1 MVVTWTAA
9 EGRGDA
15 RPIACFF
22 AIVAALEEVAP
33 QFERQFGLA
42 PRLRAALHA
51 GPVMSGEIGDSKR
64 DVVFHGDVMNT
75 AARLEQATRDLN
87 RRFLVSTDA
96 LSRLAAAERYALE
109 PLGPQ
114 ALRGRAAPVE
124 VYAVG
129 ATRPTGP
136 VRFPPLS

>member
-33 QFERQFGLA
+33 QFEQQFGLA

-51 GPVMSGEIGDSKR
+51 GPVISGEIGR
-64 DVVFHGDVMNT
+64 
-75 AARLEQATRDLN
+75 QA
-87 RRFLVSTDA
+87 
-96 LSRLAAAERYALE
+96 
-109 PLGPQ
+109 
-114 ALRGRAAPVE
+114 
-124 VYAVG
+124 
-129 ATRPTGP
+129 
-136 VRFPPLS
+136 